1 MIHYSQFAA
10 RRASRLP
17 LLGAIASLAAIAIW
31 LGDPRAG
38 VGTAPAPHVPVA
50 NGSMI
55 GAPMRVNDH
64 RSLRVGNESDPPQT
78 ATLAPG
84 PAGLPQVAVAL
95 FNRDRVANGLPRL
108 NESLVLDGI
117 ASTRAQQM
125 VTDGLTHVRPGRT
138 VMAATELLQHNGVTN
153 MWNGENI
160 FWSGGPPFDDAIS
173 SAYVWWMNSAEHRA
187 NILGSHFR
195 QVGIGTAID
204 GGRMYISAVFTD

>member
-31 LGDPRAG
+31 LGDPQAG
-38 VGTAPAPHVPVA
+38 VGTASAARVPVA
-50 NGSMI
+50 NGPMI
-55 GAPMRVNDH
+55 GAPVRLNDD
-64 RSLRVGNESDPPQT
+64 RSLWLGNESDPPQT
-78 ATLAPG
+78 AALPPG
-84 PAGLPQVAVAL
+84 AGLPQVAVAL
-95 FNRDRVANGLPRL
+95 FNRDRVANGLPSL
-108 NESLVLDGI
+108 SESPMLDGI

-138 VMAATELLQHNGVTN
+138 MMAATELLHQSGVGY

-173 SAYVWWMNSAEHRA
+173 SAYVWWTKSPEHRD

-204 GGRMYISAVFTD
+204 GGKMYIAAVFTD